1 MNNFTKFFSPL
12 LLLTVVSCSSFS
24 EIGKVM
30 RNEKINTTD
39 EFLVKKKEPLK
50 LPPDFSKMPEPG
62 SLEQTKK
69 NDLEKEKIEKVL
81 QIKKEKIKDN
91 KSSGTIEESVLN
103 KIGK

>member
-69 NDLEKEKIEKVL
+69 DDLEKEKIEKVL